1 MSLTPAVCSVNDVQ
15 GLQKDL
21 TTYHPSLWGNFFLK
35 YKPPTAPKVT
45 LLCWHQNKSCIEIPD
60 QQN

>member
-15 GLQKDL
+15 GLQMDP
-21 TTYHPSLWGNFFLK
+21 TFHPSLWGDFFLK
-35 YKPPTAPKVT
+35 YKPPTASKVT
-45 LLCWHQNKSCIEIPD
+45 LMQHLRTKVHGNSD